1 MAIIELIYCATS
13 VINPELFFIPIFIV
27 LAIAGIASLCCSS
40 EISKKLYMN
49 LVGTGIS
56 LTFLA
61 NFILQ
66 YYVRQKTM
74 QPPNAILTFSI
85 IWFVIIILRTNRAYS
100 RYLNDKKYSKK
111 TGKS

>member
-13 VINPELFFIPIFIV
+13 VINLELFFIPIFIV
-27 LAIAGIASLCCSS
+27 LAIAGMASLCCYS

-61 NFILQ
+61 NFFLQ
-66 YYVRQKTM
+66 YYVRQKTI
-74 QPPNAILTFSI
+74 QPRSAILMFSI
-85 IWFVIIILRTNRAYS
+85 IWFVVIILRTNRAYS
-100 RYLNDKKYSKK
+100 RYLYDKKYSKK